1 VSATTVI
8 ENAEWIV
15 GFDGQE
21 HRLIRSGTL
30 AFRDDTITFM
40 GVAYDGPRDTV
51 IDGRGRI
58 VMPGLIDLHAHLALE
73 ARTKGF
79 SDDHG
84 SRKLGMSGLF
94 EYLPAMGLFDT
105 PDSPRYD
112 QEGRLDALRFG
123 LVELA
128 RSGTTAVF
136 DIGAVNDASLAVM
149 EASGLRIFAGPVL
162 RWGRWYTPNGHEV
175 RYEWDREAGRR
186 TFRGAV
192 DFIEKRS
199 GDWGGRLT
207 GVLIPAGTDTLEPA
221 QIPEIMAVARQLGVP
236 VQIHTAQTVHEHLEI
251 MRRHGQTPVEF
262 LATRGMIGPQVILGH
277 AVYLA
282 HHSRIRY
289 PDHDDLGVLASTGT
303 HVAYCPWNFARR
315 GRAME
320 SFGGYL
326 RRGINVVIGTDTCP
340 HDMIEEMRWA
350 AVISKVVSH
359 DAGLPTAAETFTAA
373 TLGAARALGREDL
386 GRLAPGAKADLV
398 VLDGR
403 TIPMRPL
410 RDPIKNIVYYG
421 GSRSVEHVFV
431 AGRVVVRDGKVP
443 GIDEVAL
450 GERVQAAADQALAA
464 VAERDWARRTHE
476 QMAPLSFKLWE
487 PGANR
492 PG

>member
-1 VSATTVI
+1 MTGTTVI
-8 ENAEWIV
+8 ADADWVV
-15 GFDGQE
+15 GFDGRE
-21 HRLIRSGTL
+21 HRLIRNGTV
-30 AFRDDTITFM
+30 AFRDDTITFV
-40 GVAYDGPRDTV
+40 GHRYDGPSETTV
-51 IDGRGRI
+51 DARGRVVI
-58 VMPGLIDLHAHLALE
+58 PGLIDLHAHLALE

-94 EYLPAMGLFDT
+94 EYLPAMGLFDA

-112 QEGRLDALRFG
+112 RQGRLDALRFA

-128 RSGTTAVF
+128 QSGTTAVF
-136 DIGAVNDASLAVM
+136 DIGAVDDDSLAVM
-149 EASGLRIFAGPVL
+149 EDSGLRIFAGPVL

-175 RYEWDREAGRR
+175 RYEWDVEAGRR
-186 TFRGAV
+186 AFRAAIE
-192 DFIEKRS
+192 FIEKRS

-221 QIPEIMAVARQLGVP
+221 QIPEIMTVARRLQAP

-262 LATRGMIGPQVILGH
+262 LAKRGMIGPQVILGH

-282 HHSRIRY
+282 HHNRIRY

-315 GRAME
+315 GRAMD

-326 RRGINVVIGTDTCP
+326 RRGINVAIGTDTCP
-340 HDMIEEMRWA
+340 HDMMEEMRWA

-403 TIPMRPL
+403 TMAMRPL
-410 RDPIKNIVYYG
+410 RDPIKNLVYYG

-443 GIDEVAL
+443 GVDEVTL
-450 GERVQAAADQALAA
+450 GERVQAAAERALAS
-464 VAERDWARRTHE
+464 VPERDWAGRTHE
-476 QMAPLSFKLWE
+476 QMAPLSFAPWTPEAKGL
-487 PGANR
+487 
-492 PG
+492 